1 MEQQADLSSE
11 LGLLT
16 APPTDGGDVLAAG
29 VSPRPKLRAALRH
42 RSLAIGIIICLAII
56 ALVVIGPFFISV
68 NPNAQN
74 AADGFLPPSS
84 QHLMGTDS
92 FGRDVFARVL
102 FGGRATLLASAAVVV
117 LGGTAGSVIG
127 LIAGIFGGP
136 VNFVLMRLVDL
147 MLAFPG
153 ILLALAVAA
162 ILGPGLVNGV
172 IAVAIVLVP
181 IYARLVERATIVVR
195 TRPYVDAAVTLGAG
209 VGHILRRHII
219 PNVSSSLIVLSTS
232 WIGIAALWIAGLG
245 FLGLGVQP
253 PSPEWGAILNE
264 GANYITIAWWI
275 TVFPGAILALYV
287 VGMNLVGDGLRDQ
300 LDPTVSRR

>member
-1 MEQQADLSSE
+1 MDQQVGLSGEPGVLIAPLADS
-11 LGLLT
+11 
-16 APPTDGGDVLAAG
+16 GDVPARG
-29 VSPRPKLRAALRH
+29 TSPRFRLRTALRH
-42 RSLAIGIIICLAII
+42 RSLAIGMVLCLAII
-56 ALVVIGPFFISV
+56 ALVVIGPFFIST

-74 AADGFLPPSS
+74 AVDVFLPPSA

-92 FGRDVFARVL
+92 FGRDVFTRVL
-102 FGGRATLLASAAVVV
+102 IGGRTTLLSSAAVVV
-117 LGGTAGSVIG
+117 LGGTAGTIIG
-127 LIAGIFGGP
+127 LIAGIIGGP

-147 MLAFPG
+147 LLAFPG

-172 IAVAIVLVP
+172 IAVAVVLVP
-181 IYARLVERATIVVR
+181 IYARLVERATTVVR
-195 TRPYVDAAVTLGAG
+195 ARPYVDAAVTLGAG
-209 VGHILRRHII
+209 MGHIMRRHVI
-219 PNVSSSLIVLSTS
+219 PNVAPSLIVLSTS

-275 TVFPGAILALYV
+275 TVFPGTILALYV

>member
-1 MEQQADLSSE
+1 MEQQANLSSE
-11 LGLLT
+11 TGVLI
-16 APPTDGGDVLAAG
+16 APAVGGDAARAG
-29 VSPRPKLRAALRH
+29 ISPRPRLRAALRH
-42 RSLAIGIIICLAII
+42 RSLAVGTVICLAII
-56 ALVVIGPFFISV
+56 AVVFIGPFFISA
-68 NPNAQN
+68 NPDAQN
-74 AADGFLPPSS
+74 PVDVFLPPSS

-92 FGRDVFARVL
+92 FGRDLLTRVID
-102 FGGRATLLASAAVVV
+102 GGRTTLLASLAVVI
-117 LGGTAGSVIG
+117 LGGTAGTVIG

-136 VNFVLMRLVDL
+136 VNFILMRLVDL

-172 IAVAIVLVP
+172 IAVAVVLVP
-181 IYARLVERATIVVR
+181 IYARLVERAATVIR
-195 TRPYVDAAVTLGAG
+195 ERPYVDAAVTLGAG
-209 VGHILRRHII
+209 RGHIVRRHVI
-219 PNVSSSLIVLSTS
+219 PNVSSSIIVLSTS

-275 TVFPGAILALYV
+275 TVFPGVLLALYV
-287 VGMNLVGDGLRDQ
+287 VGMNLIGDGLRDQ

>member
-1 MEQQADLSSE
+1 MEPQADLSSE
-11 LGLLT
+11 LNVLI
-16 APPTDGGDVLAAG
+16 APSADVGEVLAG
-29 VSPRPKLRAALRH
+29 ISPRPKLRTLLRH
-42 RSLAIGIIICLAII
+42 RSLAFGLIVCLAII
-56 ALVVIGPFFISV
+56 ALVVIGPFFVSA
-68 NPNAQN
+68 NPDAQN
-74 AADGFLPPSS
+74 PTDVFLAPSA

-92 FGRDVFARVL
+92 FGRDIFVRVL
-102 FGGRATLLASAAVVV
+102 IGGRTTLLASAAVVL
-117 LGGTAGSVIG
+117 LGGTAGTIIG
-127 LIAGIFGGP
+127 LIAGILGGL

-172 IAVAIVLVP
+172 IAVAVVLVP
-181 IYARLVERATIVVR
+181 IYARLVERATTVVR
-195 TRPYVDAAVTLGAG
+195 ARPYVDAAVTLGG
-209 VGHILRRHII
+209 GTRHILRRHII
-219 PNVSSSLIVLSTS
+219 PNVSPSLIVLSSS

-275 TVFPGAILALYV
+275 TVFPGALLALYV
-287 VGMNLVGDGLRDQ
+287 IGMNLIGDGLRDQ